1 MIYCLGHITNT
12 CIDVGDSITTTIAAQ
27 QQQKQQSVCSQD
39 IIGTGQGDLDAI
51 KGCKQYQGT
60 ITVSNVSGSDLV
72 LEGVETVTGSV
83 IITDSSGLSRF
94 SAPNLKSVSGELKIT
109 QHLGLVKLELPAL
122 SEVQR
127 LTLRVL
133 PEVEAI
139 DFPAGLAKV
148 NQVTIDDTPV
158 ATVNGLTFDTV
169 GKLTLSQNTL
179 MKRFELPASRVSES
193 LLVVGNSH
201 ELDFEVN
208 LLTKNDNLSIAC

>member
-1 MIYCLGHITNT
+1 M
-12 CIDVGDSITTTIAAQ
+12 
-27 QQQKQQSVCSQD
+27 
-39 IIGTGQGDLDAI
+39 DAI

-60 ITVSNVSGSDLV
+60 ITVSNAAGSELV

-83 IITDSSGLSRF
+83 IITDTSALSRF

-122 SEVQR
+122 SEVQQ

-169 GKLTLSQNTL
+169 SKLTLSQNTL

-193 LLVVGNSH
+193 LLVVGNSN

-208 LLTKNDNLSIAC
+208 LS